1 LAEGL
6 VEDGQR
12 PARWARDGRAE
23 GFDDRDEG
31 VERLVF
37 GEVGF
42 VHRRAGQL
50 VVDADGLTVL
60 VGGDLADPRRPERE
74 GRQLVEERLQRTD
87 VVRPPVE
94 PDLADRPV
102 AEIVDGAFHALAD
115 ELHRPDVSG
124 PGGS

>member
-1 LAEGL
+1 LPEGL

-12 PARWARDGRAE
+12 PARGARDGRAE

-31 VERLVF
+31 VERLVL

-50 VVDADGLTVL
+50 VLDADGLTVL

-102 AEIVDGAFHALAD
+102 AEIVDRAFHALAD